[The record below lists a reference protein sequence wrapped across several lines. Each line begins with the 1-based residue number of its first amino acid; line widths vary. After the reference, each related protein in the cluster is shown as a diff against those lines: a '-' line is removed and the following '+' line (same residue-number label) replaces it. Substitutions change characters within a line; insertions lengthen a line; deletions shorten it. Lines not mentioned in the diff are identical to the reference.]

1 MKKKLIKTNR
11 WFLFSLM
18 LMAVSF
24 IAEGKTY
31 LVSIGVSDYSHYPY
45 RVMSLRLPIHDAK
58 TVADIYSINRTKK
71 KDNGSIDYVLLLD
84 SLATKDRIIRA
95 MNKVYRQAEE
105 DDIVVFFFSGH
116 GYNGGFCAYDGDVE
130 YSDIRKVMAKSK
142 SKNKMIFAD
151 ACRSGGLRGDHY
163 ASGLS
168 NDSTDKKAN
177 VMLLLSSRTNE
188 NSRERTDMKNGFFTE
203 YLKKGL
209 GGNADVNRDRTITT
223 KELFDFVSKGVADI
237 SDEKQHPVMWGNF
250 DDNMPVMK
258 W

>member
-1 MKKKLIKTNR
+1 MKNLRILLLSIL
-11 WFLFSLM
+11 LFVCSIT
-18 LMAVSF
+18 AG
-24 IAEGKTY
+24 AKTY
-31 LVSIGVSDYSHYPY
+31 LVSVGVSDYSHYPY
-45 RVMSLRLPIHDAK
+45 RVMSLRLPINDAK
-58 TVADIYSINRTKK
+58 TVADIYSINKMRKRT
-71 KDNGSIDYVLLLD
+71 NGSIDYVLLLD
-84 SLATKDRIIRA
+84 SLATKDRILRA
-95 MNKVYRQAEE
+95 MNKVYGHAVE

-116 GYNGGFCAYDGDVE
+116 GFNGGFCAYDGDID
-130 YSDIRKVMAKSK
+130 YKDIRNAMSKSK

-163 ASGLS
+163 VSGLPNY
-168 NDSTDKKAN
+168 NDSTEKRSN

-209 GGNADVNRDRTITT
+209 RGNADANRDRIITA
-223 KELFDFVSKGVADI
+223 KELFDFVHKGVAEI
-237 SDEKQHPVMWGNF
+237 SDDKQHPVMWGSF

>member
-1 MKKKLIKTNR
+1 MRTDRVLI
-11 WFLFSLM
+11 FSLM
-18 LMAVSF
+18 LLTFSF
-24 IAEGKTY
+24 IIEGKTF

-58 TVADIYSINRTKK
+58 TITDIYTINRTKK
-71 KDNGSIDYVLLLD
+71 RDNGSIDYILLLD

-95 MNKVYRQAEE
+95 MNKIYRLAGE
-105 DDIVVFFFSGH
+105 DDMVVLFFSGH

-130 YSDIRKVMAKSK
+130 YSEIRKAMSKSK
-142 SKNKMIFAD
+142 SKHKMIFAD
-151 ACRSGGLRGDHY
+151 ACRSGGLRGERY
-163 ASGLS
+163 TTSLS
-168 NDSTDKKAN
+168 NDSTDKKVD

-188 NSRERTDMKNGFFTE
+188 NSAERTDMKNGFFTE

-209 GGNADVNRDRTITT
+209 GGNADANRDRTITAR
-223 KELFDFVSKGVADI
+223 ELFDFVSHGVAEI
-237 SDEKQHPVMWGNF
+237 SYNKQHPVMWGNF

>member
-1 MKKKLIKTNR
+1 MRTIRIL
-11 WFLFSLM
+11 LFSLM
-18 LMAVSF
+18 FLAFSF
-24 IAEGKTY
+24 IANGKTF

-45 RVMSLRLPIHDAK
+45 RVMSLRLPINDAK
-58 TVADIYSINRTKK
+58 IVADIYSINRTKK

-95 MNKVYRQAEE
+95 MNKVYRQAQE

-130 YSDIRKVMAKSK
+130 YSDIRKAMAKSK
-142 SKNKMIFAD
+142 SKNKMIFVD

-163 ASGLS
+163 ASSLS
-168 NDSTDKKAN
+168 NDSAEKKAN

-188 NSRERTDMKNGFFTE
+188 NSIERTDMKHGFFTE

-209 GGNADVNRDRTITT
+209 SGNADLNRDRTITA
-223 KELFDFVSKGVADI
+223 KELFDFVSKGVAEI
-237 SDEKQHPVMWGNF
+237 SYDKQHPVMLRNF

>member
-1 MKKKLIKTNR
+1 MRTNR
-11 WFLFSLM
+11 ILLFSLIF
-18 LMAVSF
+18 LTFSF
-24 IAEGKTY
+24 ITEGKTF

-58 TVADIYSINRTKK
+58 TVADIYSINRIKK

-95 MNKVYRQAEE
+95 MNKVYRQAKE
-105 DDIVVFFFSGH
+105 DDIVVFFCSGH
-116 GYNGGFCAYDGDVE
+116 GYNGGFCAYDGDLK
-130 YSDIRKVMAKSK
+130 YSDIKNAMSKSK

-151 ACRSGGLRGDHY
+151 ACRSGGLRGERY
-163 ASGLS
+163 TSSLS
-168 NDSTDKKAN
+168 NDSTDKSN
-177 VMLLLSSRTNE
+177 VMLLLSSRTYE
-188 NSRERTDMKNGFFTE
+188 NSGERTDMKNGFFTE

-209 GGNADVNRDRTITT
+209 GGNADINRDRTITA
-223 KELFDFVSKGVADI
+223 KELFDFVSKGVAEI
-237 SDEKQHPVMWGNF
+237 SYEKQHPVMWGNF

>member
-1 MKKKLIKTNR
+1 M
-11 WFLFSLM
+11 
-18 LMAVSF
+18 
-24 IAEGKTY
+24 KTY
-31 LVSIGVSDYSHYPY
+31 RFLLLSMMLVAINLSLGAKTFLVSIGVSDYSHYPY
-45 RVMSLRLPIHDAK
+45 RAMSLRLPVHDAK

-71 KDNGSIDYVLLLD
+71 KSNGSIDYVLLLD

-95 MNKVYRQAEE
+95 MNKVYRQAGE
-105 DDIVVFFFSGH
+105 DDIIVFFFSGH
-116 GYNGGFCAYDGDVE
+116 GYNGGFCAYNGDLE

-151 ACRSGGLRGDHY
+151 ACRSGGLRGERRYSY
-163 ASGLS
+163 ASD
-168 NDSTDKKAN
+168 DSIAKKAN

-188 NSRERTDMKNGFFTE
+188 NSIERTDMKNGFFTE

-209 GGNADVNRDRTITT
+209 SGNADVNRDRTITA
-223 KELFDFVSKGVADI
+223 KELFDFVNKGVAEI
-237 SDEKQHPVMWGNF
+237 SYDKQHPVMWGNF

>member
-1 MKKKLIKTNR
+1 MRRDRLLI
-11 WFLFSLM
+11 FSLM
-18 LMAVSF
+18 LFVF
-24 IAEGKTY
+24 CFFAESKTF
-31 LVSIGVSDYSHYPY
+31 LVSIGVSDYSHYPF
-45 RVMSLRLPIHDAK
+45 RVMSLRLPIRDAK
-58 TVADIYSINRTKK
+58 TVVDIYSINRTKK

-84 SLATKDRIIRA
+84 SLATKDRIVRA
-95 MNKVYRQAEE
+95 MNKVYRQADE

-130 YSDIRKVMAKSK
+130 YSDIRKVMSKSK

-151 ACRSGGLRGDHY
+151 ACRSGGLRGERY
-163 ASGLS
+163 TTSLS
-168 NDSTDKKAN
+168 NDSTEKKAN

-188 NSRERTDMKNGFFTE
+188 NSIERTDMKNGFFTE

-209 GGNADVNRDRTITT
+209 GGNADTNRDRTITA
-223 KELFDFVSKGVADI
+223 KELFDFVSKGVAEI
-237 SDEKQHPVMWGNF
+237 SYDKQHPVMWGNF